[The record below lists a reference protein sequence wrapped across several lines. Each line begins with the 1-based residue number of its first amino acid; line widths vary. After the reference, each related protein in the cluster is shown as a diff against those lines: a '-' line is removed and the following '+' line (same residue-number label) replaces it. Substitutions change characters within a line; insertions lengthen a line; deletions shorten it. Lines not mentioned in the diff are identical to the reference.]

1 MSVIRVAV
9 CGALGKMGIETVK
22 TVLSDPELELVAVI
36 GKSHSGETISQAT
49 CGLVACDK
57 VIESDLKK
65 ALEKTKADVCVDFTT
80 PHTVYENAKMIINAG
95 CRPIIGTTGLMP
107 EQMEELHH
115 LLQQKKLGGLIA
127 PNFAIGA
134 VLLMKFAKEA
144 AKYLDHAEIIEF
156 HHNQKADAPSGTSL
170 KTAHMM
176 AETLPNFNPTNAPE
190 KELYPGAR
198 GARGIEGN
206 IPIHSV
212 RLPGYVASQ
221 EVLFGAKG
229 QILSIRHDSIDRT
242 SFMPGIAMSCKEII
256 KKTGLFYGLE
266 HLM

>member
-9 CGALGKMGIETVK
+9 CGALGKMGIEAVK
-22 TVLSDPELELVAVI
+22 TVLADPELELAAVI
-36 GKSHSGETISQAT
+36 GRSHNGETLAEAT
-49 CGLVACDK
+49 CGFVPNAQ
-57 VIESDLKK
+57 VIQADLKK
-65 ALEKTKADVCVDFTT
+65 ALETSRVDVCVDFTT
-80 PHTVYENAKMIINAG
+80 PHVVFENAKTIINAG
-95 CRPIIGTTGLMP
+95 CRPIIGTTGLMQ
-107 EQMEELHH
+107 EEMDELHR
-115 LLQQKKLGGLIA
+115 LLQDKKLGGLIA

-144 AKYLDHAEIIEF
+144 AQYLDHAEIIEF

-176 AETLPNFNPTNAPE
+176 SEALAHFNPTNAPE

-198 GARGIEGN
+198 GARGIGGN

-242 SFMPGIAMSCKEII
+242 SFMPGVAMSCKRIMDR
-256 KKTGLFYGLE
+256 TGLFYGLE